1 MGSNT
6 PASNASRPRKRARLL
21 YEHRISL
28 YSFLVALPGLLVA
41 TVLVWAQA
49 WSLESRLALI
59 GAELFV
65 WWLLAM
71 ALQEQ
76 TTRPLQ
82 TIANVIASL
91 REEDYSFRAR
101 NAAPEDALGELSL
114 EVNALADMLSDE
126 KIRNIEATALL
137 QRVVDEIDAPLFA
150 FDPARTLRLVNPAG
164 EHLLRQ
170 PKARMLGHGAA
181 ELSLEE
187 CLTAANESLVELNLK
202 DSQARWL
209 LRRSSFRQN
218 GVPHTLVVLSDVS
231 RALREEERR
240 AWQRLIRVL
249 GHELSNSLA
258 PIKSIAGSLSSRVSS
273 TPMDADVRSDLQ
285 RGLEIIETRS
295 ASLQRFL
302 EAYRKLAQMPAPVL
316 RAVSLVPLVTR
327 AASLET
333 RVKVCL
339 QAGPDVVFQAD
350 PDQLEQ
356 MLINLVRNAA
366 DAVLETSGGQGL
378 TGPALSGSTNEERFS
393 VTGRPST
400 GKVVVRWDSNEE
412 NVTLA
417 IEDDGPGLSNPANV
431 FTPFYTTKPNGSGV
445 GLVLSRQIAEAHG
458 GSIEIGNRP
467 GGRGCVVKV
476 VLRRSP
482 SQPAPV
488 PVRSD
493 TAGATSFSA

>member
-1 MGSNT
+1 MGSSL
-6 PASNASRPRKRARLL
+6 PPKPPRPRKRSRLL

-28 YSFLVALPGLLVA
+28 YSFLVALPGLLLGSI
-41 TVLVWAQA
+41 LVWTQN
-49 WSLESRLALI
+49 WSLTSRLTLI
-59 GAELFV
+59 GIELFV

-82 TIANVIASL
+82 TLANVISSL
-91 REEDYSFRAR
+91 REEDFSFRAR
-101 NAAPEDALGELSL
+101 YASPEDALGELSL
-114 EVNALADMLSDE
+114 EVNALADMLSGE
-126 KIRNIEATALL
+126 KVRTIEATALL

-150 FDPARTLRLVNPAG
+150 FDPISRLRLVNPAG

-170 PKARMLGHGAA
+170 SKTRLLDRRAGELGLQPC
-181 ELSLEE
+181 LS
-187 CLTAANESLVELNLK
+187 ADNESLVELNLD

-258 PIKSIAGSLSSRVSS
+258 PIKSIAGSLNSRVST
-273 TPMDADVRSDLQ
+273 TPMDDQVRSDLQ
-285 RGLEIIETRS
+285 RGLEIIEAR
-295 ASLQRFL
+295 AAALHRFL
-302 EAYRKLAQMPAPVL
+302 EAYRKLAQMPAPKLQEVTL
-316 RAVSLVPLVTR
+316 GSLIFR
-327 AASLET
+327 AAGLET
-333 RVKVCL
+333 RMKICVNP
-339 QAGPDVVFQAD
+339 GPDVVFQAD

-356 MLINLVRNAA
+356 MLINLLRNAA
-366 DAVLETSGGQGL
+366 DAVLETSTAGETLKKCESSDHAAKGV
-378 TGPALSGSTNEERFS
+378 S
-393 VTGRPST
+393 VYWQADTDT
-400 GKVVVRWDSNEE
+400 
-412 NVTLA
+412 VTLA
-417 IEDDGPGLSNPANV
+417 IEDDGPGLSNPANL

-458 GSIEIGNRP
+458 GSIEIANRP

-476 VLRRSP
+476 VLPRVASRATA
-482 SQPAPV
+482 AP
-488 PVRSD
+488 RQL
-493 TAGATSFSA
+493 